1 MEIHP
6 APHIRSNKKFKEY
19 ALEFLLIFLAVSAG
33 FFAEKIREHQSD
45 RAKEKGYIAS
55 FIRNLEDD
63 TSRMREV
70 LEFNTREIK
79 GLDSFLFLSKKN
91 LKDPVN
97 LETFYSF
104 VYRYIFSEEL
114 FESNDATLVQ
124 LRNSGGYRLIEK
136 DRVADSIALYDT
148 RVHMIYEQ
156 GNYYLDYY
164 KQIRGLLDEMAD
176 LTVSPHDKPLPPLE
190 TDPPK
195 TRLFFNKILEFRT
208 AVHSYCNSPVYIK
221 GHLLYATRLI
231 EFLKKEYDLE

>member
-6 APHIRSNKKFKEY
+6 APHVHPNKKFTEY

-33 FFAEKIREHQSD
+33 FFAEKIRENQGE
-45 RAKEKGYIAS
+45 RAKEKEYIGS
-55 FIRNLEDD
+55 FIKNLQDD

-70 LEFNTREIK
+70 IEFNTLEIK
-79 GLDSFLFLSKKN
+79 GLDSFLLLSKKD
-91 LKDPVN
+91 LTDPVN
-97 LETFYSF
+97 LESFYSLAN
-104 VYRYIFSEEL
+104 RYFFNEQL

-124 LRNSGGYRLIEK
+124 LRNSGGYRLIQK

-148 RVHMIYEQ
+148 RVHLIYEQ

-176 LTVSPHDKPLPPLE
+176 LTLGRQAQSFPQLL
-190 TDPPK
+190 TDPAK
-195 TRLFFNKILEFRT
+195 TRLFFNKIFEFRI
-208 AVHSYCNSPVYIK
+208 AVFSYCNSQVYIR

>member
-6 APHIRSNKKFKEY
+6 PPHIHSNKKFKEY
-19 ALEFLLIFLAVSAG
+19 ALEFLMIFLAVSAG

-45 RAKEKGYIAS
+45 RAKENGYIGS
-55 FIRNLEDD
+55 FIKNLEDD
-63 TSRMREV
+63 TGRMREV

-79 GLDSFLFLSKKN
+79 GLDSFLLLSKKD
-91 LKDPVN
+91 LRDPVN
-97 LETFYSF
+97 LESFYSF
-104 VYRYIFSEEL
+104 AYRYLFSEEL

-124 LRNSGGYRLIEK
+124 LRNSGGYRLIQK
-136 DRVADSIALYDT
+136 DQVADSIALYDT
-148 RVHMIYEQ
+148 RVHLIYEQ

-176 LTVSPHDKPLPPLE
+176 LTVSLQDKPLPKLLA
-190 TDPPK
+190 DLPK

-208 AVHSYCNSPVYIK
+208 AVYSYCNSPVYIQ
-221 GHLLYATRLI
+221 GHLLYATSLI